1 MTSLKHK
8 TVSGMLWVGL
18 QRFGTVI
25 ISFLSNIVLARLLTP
40 ADFGYIGML
49 MVFIAV
55 STSFVDGGFG
65 SALIQKSKPTQ
76 EDYSTVFY
84 WNIFLSIVLYTILYF
99 CAPLI
104 ADFYKMDILT
114 KILRVEGVILI
125 INALTIIQF
134 NKLRKTMQFKKIAYV
149 NITAAII
156 SVIVAIIYA
165 YYGGGVWALVWQQI
179 VLGIV
184 NVIMLFIVMPW
195 KPSLVFS
202 IQSFKGL
209 FKFGSFILL
218 SSFINT
224 IATNFS
230 ALIVGRFFSAGTLG
244 YLSQAQKLEN
254 VGSVTILT
262 TVEQVTYP
270 LLVEVKHDFKR
281 MAYVLRSFNLMLM
294 FFVIPVM
301 LSVMIAA
308 EPIILFLF
316 GERWLPSAEIL
327 QILCIAGI
335 FICLQGS
342 SYNVIA
348 AIGKSDVL
356 FKWTLIKR
364 GIGIGLI
371 FLGLFVDG
379 FQGVLWGMVASSGF
393 IWLSN
398 AWLVS
403 KHIGYSVKQQ
413 IVDLLPILFLGIG
426 SFIITSILYYIRLL
440 GTSEILYSLTFLFI
454 YGISGILLNT
464 PTFIEIRANIISFF
478 AQHRQNLS

>member
-1 MTSLKHK
+1 
-8 TVSGMLWVGL
+8 MLWVGL

-104 ADFYKMDILT
+104 ADFYRMDILT

-184 NVIMLFIVMPW
+184 SVIMLFIVMPW
-195 KPSLVFS
+195 KPSLLFS
-202 IQSFKGL
+202 MESFKGL

-218 SSFINT
+218 SSIINT
-224 IATNFS
+224 LANNIS

-254 VGSVTILT
+254 VASTSIAS

-270 LLVEVKHDFKR
+270 LLVEVKDNYAR
-281 MAYVLRSFNLMLM
+281 MAQVLRSFNLMLLACVLPAM
-294 FFVIPVM
+294 VVII
-301 LSVMIAA
+301 IAA
-308 EPIILFLF
+308 APIIIFLF
-316 GERWLPSAEIL
+316 GEKWLPSAEIL
-327 QILCIAGI
+327 RILCIAGV

-348 AIGKSDVL
+348 AIGKSEVL
-356 FKWTLIKR
+356 FRWTLIKR
-364 GIGIGLI
+364 GVGIGLI
-371 FLGLFVDG
+371 FLGLFVYG
-379 FQGVLWGMVASSGF
+379 FHGVLWGMVASSGF

-403 KHIGYSVKQQ
+403 KHIGYSLTRQLIDLAP
-413 IVDLLPILFLGIG
+413 IV
-426 SFIITSILYYIRLL
+426 LL
-440 GTSEILYSLTFLFI
+440 GCVCFILAYVCATIELIGRNDLIYAALFI
-454 YGISGILLNT
+454 VLYI
-464 PTFIEIRANIISFF
+464 PPFFIFKIPAIQEIKKNIISLIK
-478 AQHRQNLS
+478 HNK

>member
-1 MTSLKHK
+1 
-8 TVSGMLWVGL
+8 MLWVGL

-25 ISFLSNIVLARLLTP
+25 ISFLSNIVLARLLPP

-184 NVIMLFIVMPW
+184 SVIMLFIVMPW
-195 KPSLVFS
+195 KPSLLFS
-202 IQSFKGL
+202 MKSFKGL

-218 SSFINT
+218 SSIINT
-224 IATNFS
+224 IANNIS

-254 VGSVTILT
+254 VASTSIAS

-270 LLVEVKHDFKR
+270 LLVEVKDNYAR
-281 MAYVLRSFNLMLM
+281 MAQVLRSFNLMLLACVLPAM
-294 FFVIPVM
+294 VVII
-301 LSVMIAA
+301 IAA
-308 EPIILFLF
+308 APIIIFLF
-316 GERWLPSAEIL
+316 GEKWLPSAEIL
-327 QILCIAGI
+327 RILCIAGV

-348 AIGKSDVL
+348 AIGKSEIL
-356 FKWTLIKR
+356 FRWTLIKR
-364 GIGIGLI
+364 GVGIGLI
-371 FLGLFVDG
+371 FLGLFVYG
-379 FQGVLWGMVASSGF
+379 FHGVLWGMVASSGF

-403 KHIGYSVKQQ
+403 KHIGYSLTRQLIDLAP
-413 IVDLLPILFLGIG
+413 IV
-426 SFIITSILYYIRLL
+426 LL
-440 GTSEILYSLTFLFI
+440 GCVCFILAYGCATIELIGRNDLIYAALFI
-454 YGISGILLNT
+454 VLYI
-464 PTFIEIRANIISFF
+464 PPFFIFKIPAIQEIKKNIISLIK
-478 AQHRQNLS
+478 HNK

>member
-209 FKFGSFILL
+209 FKFGSFVLL
-218 SSFINT
+218 SSLINT
-224 IATNFS
+224 AFNNMS

-244 YLSQAQKLEN
+244 YLTQAQKIEN
-254 VGSVTILT
+254 VGSTSILT

-270 LLVEVKHDFKR
+270 LLVEVKEDFNR
-281 MAYVLRSFNLMLM
+281 MTKVLRTFNVMLM
-294 FFVIPVM
+294 AFVTPVM
-301 LSVMIAA
+301 LSVMVAA
-308 EPIILFLF
+308 KPIIIFLF
-316 GERWLPSAEIL
+316 GNKWLPSAEIL

-335 FICLQGS
+335 FVCLQGCN
-342 SYNVIA
+342 YNVIA
-348 AIGKSDVL
+348 AIGKSNVL
-356 FKWTLIKR
+356 FRWTIIKR
-364 GIGIGLI
+364 SVGIGLI
-371 FLGLFVDG
+371 FLGLFVYG
-379 FQGVLWGMVASSGF
+379 FQGVLWGLVGSAIF
-393 IWLSN
+393 IWISN

-403 KHIGYSVKQQ
+403 HYIRYNLSRQLL
-413 IVDLLPILFLGIG
+413 DLLPIMILGIISLGLTYFFKIFILTGVHDIVYAIMLLCFYLAPLLLSRYPVFLGIRENIK
-426 SFIITSILYYIRLL
+426 SVFRH
-440 GTSEILYSLTFLFI
+440 
-454 YGISGILLNT
+454 NT
-464 PTFIEIRANIISFF
+464 
-478 AQHRQNLS
+478 

>member
-1 MTSLKHK
+1 
-8 TVSGMLWVGL
+8 MLWVGL

-125 INALTIIQF
+125 INALTIVQF
-134 NKLRKTMQFKKIAYV
+134 NKLRKAMQFKKIAYV

-184 NVIMLFIVMPW
+184 SVIMLFIVMPW
-195 KPSLVFS
+195 KPSLLFS
-202 IQSFKGL
+202 MESFKGL

-218 SSFINT
+218 SSIINT
-224 IATNFS
+224 IANNIS

-254 VGSVTILT
+254 VASTSIAS

-270 LLVEVKHDFKR
+270 LLVEVKDNYAR
-281 MAYVLRSFNLMLM
+281 MAQVLRSFNLMLLACVLPAM
-294 FFVIPVM
+294 VVII
-301 LSVMIAA
+301 IAA
-308 EPIILFLF
+308 APIIIFLF
-316 GERWLPSAEIL
+316 GEKWLPSAEIL
-327 QILCIAGI
+327 RILCIAGV

-348 AIGKSDVL
+348 AIGKSEVL
-356 FKWTLIKR
+356 FRWTLIKR
-364 GIGIGLI
+364 GVGIGLI
-371 FLGLFVDG
+371 FLGLFVYG
-379 FQGVLWGMVASSGF
+379 FHGVLWGMVASSGF

-403 KHIGYSVKQQ
+403 KHIGYSLTRQLIDLAP
-413 IVDLLPILFLGIG
+413 IV
-426 SFIITSILYYIRLL
+426 LL
-440 GTSEILYSLTFLFI
+440 GCVCFILAYVCATIELIGRNDLIYAALFI
-454 YGISGILLNT
+454 VLYI
-464 PTFIEIRANIISFF
+464 PPFFIFKIPAIQEIKKNIISLIK
-478 AQHRQNLS
+478 HNK

>member
-125 INALTIIQF
+125 INALTIVQF
-134 NKLRKTMQFKKIAYV
+134 NKLRKAMQFKKIAYV

-184 NVIMLFIVMPW
+184 SVIMLFIVMPW
-195 KPSLVFS
+195 KPSLLFS
-202 IQSFKGL
+202 MESFKGL

-218 SSFINT
+218 SSIINT
-224 IATNFS
+224 IANNIS

-254 VGSVTILT
+254 VASTSIAS

-270 LLVEVKHDFKR
+270 LLVEVKDNYAR
-281 MAYVLRSFNLMLM
+281 MAQVLRSFNLMLLACVLPAM
-294 FFVIPVM
+294 VVII
-301 LSVMIAA
+301 IAA
-308 EPIILFLF
+308 APIIIFLF
-316 GERWLPSAEIL
+316 GE
-327 QILCIAGI
+327 
-335 FICLQGS
+335 
-342 SYNVIA
+342 
-348 AIGKSDVL
+348 
-356 FKWTLIKR
+356 KW
-364 GIGIGLI
+364 
-371 FLGLFVDG
+371 
-379 FQGVLWGMVASSGF
+379 
-393 IWLSN
+393 
-398 AWLVS
+398 
-403 KHIGYSVKQQ
+403 
-413 IVDLLPILFLGIG
+413 
-426 SFIITSILYYIRLL
+426 
-440 GTSEILYSLTFLFI
+440 
-454 YGISGILLNT
+454 
-464 PTFIEIRANIISFF
+464 
-478 AQHRQNLS
+478 

>member
-125 INALTIIQF
+125 INALTIVQF
-134 NKLRKTMQFKKIAYV
+134 NKLRKAMQFKKIAYV

-184 NVIMLFIVMPW
+184 SVIMLFIVMPW
-195 KPSLVFS
+195 KPSLLFS
-202 IQSFKGL
+202 MESFKGL

-218 SSFINT
+218 SSIINT
-224 IATNFS
+224 IANNIS

-254 VGSVTILT
+254 VASTSIAS

-270 LLVEVKHDFKR
+270 LLVEVKDNYAR
-281 MAYVLRSFNLMLM
+281 MAQVLRSFNLMLLACVLPAM
-294 FFVIPVM
+294 VVII
-301 LSVMIAA
+301 IAA
-308 EPIILFLF
+308 APIIIFLF
-316 GERWLPSAEIL
+316 GEKWLPSAEIL
-327 QILCIAGI
+327 RILCIAGV

-348 AIGKSDVL
+348 AIGKSEVL
-356 FKWTLIKR
+356 FRWTLIKR
-364 GIGIGLI
+364 GVGIGLI
-371 FLGLFVDG
+371 FLGLFVYG
-379 FQGVLWGMVASSGF
+379 FHGVLWGMVASSGF

-403 KHIGYSVKQQ
+403 KHIGYSLTRQLIDLAP
-413 IVDLLPILFLGIG
+413 IV
-426 SFIITSILYYIRLL
+426 LL
-440 GTSEILYSLTFLFI
+440 GCVCFILAYVCATIELIGRNDLIYAALFI
-454 YGISGILLNT
+454 VLYI
-464 PTFIEIRANIISFF
+464 PPFFIFKIPAIQEIKKNIISLIK
-478 AQHRQNLS
+478 HNK

>member
-1 MTSLKHK
+1 
-8 TVSGMLWVGL
+8 MLWVGL

-184 NVIMLFIVMPW
+184 SVIMLFIVMPW
-195 KPSLVFS
+195 KPSLLFS
-202 IQSFKGL
+202 MESFKGL

-218 SSFINT
+218 SSIINT
-224 IATNFS
+224 IANNIS

-254 VGSVTILT
+254 VASTSIAS

-270 LLVEVKHDFKR
+270 LLVEVKDNYAR
-281 MAYVLRSFNLMLM
+281 MAQVLRSFNLMLLACVLPAM
-294 FFVIPVM
+294 MVII
-301 LSVMIAA
+301 IAA
-308 EPIILFLF
+308 APIIIFLF
-316 GERWLPSAEIL
+316 GEKWLPSAEIL
-327 QILCIAGI
+327 RILCIAGV

-348 AIGKSDVL
+348 AIGKSEVL
-356 FKWTLIKR
+356 FRWTLIKR
-364 GIGIGLI
+364 GVGIGLI
-371 FLGLFVDG
+371 FLGLFVYG
-379 FQGVLWGMVASSGF
+379 FHGVLWGMVASSGF

-403 KHIGYSVKQQ
+403 KHIGYSLTRQLIDLAP
-413 IVDLLPILFLGIG
+413 IV
-426 SFIITSILYYIRLL
+426 LL
-440 GTSEILYSLTFLFI
+440 GCVCFILTYVCATIALLGRNDLIYAALFI
-454 YGISGILLNT
+454 VLYI
-464 PTFIEIRANIISFF
+464 PPFFIFKIPAIQEIKKNIISLIK
-478 AQHRQNLS
+478 HNK

>member
-104 ADFYKMDILT
+104 ADFYRMDILT

-184 NVIMLFIVMPW
+184 SVIMLFIVMPW
-195 KPSLVFS
+195 KPSLLFS
-202 IQSFKGL
+202 MESFKGL

-218 SSFINT
+218 SSIINT
-224 IATNFS
+224 LANNIS

-254 VGSVTILT
+254 VASTSIAS

-270 LLVEVKHDFKR
+270 LLVEVKDNYAR
-281 MAYVLRSFNLMLM
+281 MAQVLRSFNLMLLACVLPAM
-294 FFVIPVM
+294 VVII
-301 LSVMIAA
+301 IAA
-308 EPIILFLF
+308 APIIIFLF
-316 GERWLPSAEIL
+316 GEKWLPSAEIL
-327 QILCIAGI
+327 RILCIAGV

-348 AIGKSDVL
+348 AIGKSEVL
-356 FKWTLIKR
+356 FRWTLIKR
-364 GIGIGLI
+364 GVGIGLI
-371 FLGLFVDG
+371 FLGLFVYG
-379 FQGVLWGMVASSGF
+379 FHGVLWGMVASSGF

-403 KHIGYSVKQQ
+403 KHIGYSLTRQLIDLAP
-413 IVDLLPILFLGIG
+413 IV
-426 SFIITSILYYIRLL
+426 LL
-440 GTSEILYSLTFLFI
+440 GCVCFILAYVCATIELIGRNDLIYAALFI
-454 YGISGILLNT
+454 VLYI
-464 PTFIEIRANIISFF
+464 PPFFIFKIPAIQEIKKNIISLIK
-478 AQHRQNLS
+478 HNK